1 MTDVASVDDSTDS
14 DTANEADYP
23 PVVYLGDVT
32 DTDET
37 FEQLFSGWEAG
48 DVGPVDGMKRR
59 RK

>member
-1 MTDVASVDDSTDS
+1 VTDDSTDS